1 MGPLPPR
8 RGGGACPSAG
18 RSTGSPLTSP
28 RRGAPSDQLLF
39 QTPEPPDELESI
51 SGRSFVKALRA
62 ITRSQ
67 PDSRA
72 ATARSFWTW
81 ERKPMTGTA
90 LRVSSDLSCFSS
102 VKGSKRAELRSR
114 TRRSGG
120 VAWASSKSFFGLRG
134 KRASTPSWVAVSE
147 ILLRNIRSSTA
158 ATTLCA
164 TLGTP
169 PVLVG
174 VSDTF
179 YSLTVGYPN
188 SMFEA
193 RFKRVFEMGK
203 GLRRT
208 KTALSHFAP
217 FLRPRKRGLF
227 LGLVL
232 LLLETGTSLAQPWPL
247 ALILDY
253 VIGAEPGTSTLPVS
267 VSGQVLLIGIV
278 VLLVVIST
286 ASRAVTAFR
295 RYLLSK
301 LGQETVFDMRDALYR
316 KVHDLGLDYHGA
328 RRTGDT
334 ITRVT
339 SDVKEVR
346 SLLVDSVVEVGSSF
360 LILIGMLAV
369 MLWMSPSLTALALVT
384 VPFLFLAVRRYRQ
397 ALIERM
403 RVVRAKEGA
412 IASVIQEAV
421 TGIRAVK
428 IFARERDEVDRFRKE
443 SRDSLSASVDS
454 SLIEAK
460 FSILLGLVGGVGTAL
475 VVYFGTRQVLA
486 GTLSI
491 GGLTVFVSYLGL
503 FLSPLWALSR
513 QVNQIGKSL
522 VSGERIIELLT
533 AEPAVKDFPDAR
545 PAPPFVG
552 RVTFE
557 NVHFA
562 YGEEA
567 GEVLCGVS
575 FAVGRGGQVAPVGV
589 RGAGK
594 TTVTI
599 LLARLYD
606 PQEGRVLVDWEDV
619 KGYTLKSLRDAI
631 TFVPQEP
638 MLFRASV
645 AENIAYG
652 KPGASIEE
660 IEEAARLA

>member
-1 MGPLPPR
+1 
-8 RGGGACPSAG
+8 
-18 RSTGSPLTSP
+18 
-28 RRGAPSDQLLF
+28 
-39 QTPEPPDELESI
+39 
-51 SGRSFVKALRA
+51 
-62 ITRSQ
+62 
-67 PDSRA
+67 
-72 ATARSFWTW
+72 
-81 ERKPMTGTA
+81 
-90 LRVSSDLSCFSS
+90 
-102 VKGSKRAELRSR
+102 
-114 TRRSGG
+114 
-120 VAWASSKSFFGLRG
+120 
-134 KRASTPSWVAVSE
+134 
-147 ILLRNIRSSTA
+147 
-158 ATTLCA
+158 
-164 TLGTP
+164 
-169 PVLVG
+169 LVFPA
-174 VSDTF
+174 TF
-179 YSLTVGYPN
+179 YSFAVRYPN
-188 SMFEA
+188 FVLRKLLFRK
-193 RFKRVFEMGK
+193 RFSEMGE

-227 LGLVL
+227 LALVL

-428 IFARERDEVDRFRKE
+428 IFARENDEIDRFRKE

-460 FSILLGLVGGVGTAL
+460 FSVLLGIVGGVGTAL

-486 GTLSI
+486 GTLSV

-522 VSGERIIELLT
+522 VSGERIIDLLT
-533 AEPAVKDFPDAR
+533 AEPTVKDSPDAG
-545 PAPPFVG
+545 PAPVLEG
-552 RVTFE
+552 RVAFE
-557 NVHFA
+557 DVHFS
-562 YGEEA
+562 YDDEA
-567 GEVLCGVS
+567 GEVLRGVDFEAEAGSRVALVGVS
-575 FAVGRGGQVAPVGV
+575 
-589 RGAGK
+589 GAGK
-594 TTVTI
+594 TTVTS

-606 PQEGRVLVDWEDV
+606 PQGGRVLVDGEEV
-619 KGYTLKSLRDAI
+619 KRYTVKSLRDSI

-638 MLFRASV
+638 MLFRATV

-652 KPGASIEE
+652 KPGASMEE
-660 IEEAARLA
+660 IEDAARLAGADDFIREMPDGYETLLSERGESLSGGQRQRVSIARAMLRNTPILILDEPQAGLDAEAAEAVEENWRILTADRTTFVIAHELRLVKDVDKILVLEEGRVAEEGTHDELVSSGGLYARLYALQEGGRDPVL

>member
-1 MGPLPPR
+1 M
-8 RGGGACPSAG
+8 
-18 RSTGSPLTSP
+18 
-28 RRGAPSDQLLF
+28 F
-39 QTPEPPDELESI
+39 
-51 SGRSFVKALRA
+51 
-62 ITRSQ
+62 
-67 PDSRA
+67 
-72 ATARSFWTW
+72 
-81 ERKPMTGTA
+81 
-90 LRVSSDLSCFSS
+90 
-102 VKGSKRAELRSR
+102 
-114 TRRSGG
+114 
-120 VAWASSKSFFGLRG
+120 
-134 KRASTPSWVAVSE
+134 
-147 ILLRNIRSSTA
+147 RN
-158 ATTLCA
+158 
-164 TLGTP
+164 
-169 PVLVG
+169 
-174 VSDTF
+174 
-179 YSLTVGYPN
+179 
-188 SMFEA
+188 
-193 RFKRVFEMGK
+193 RFKKEYLKVWE
-203 GLRRT
+203 GLRRFG
-208 KTALSHFAP
+208 TALSHSVP
-217 FLRPRKRGLF
+217 FLRPRKSGLF
-227 LGLVL
+227 LALVL
-232 LLLETGTSLAQPWPL
+232 LLLETATSLAQPWPL

-253 VIGAEPGTSTLPVS
+253 VIGAEPGTGTPPLP
-267 VSGQVLLIGIV
+267 VSGQVLLVGIV
-278 VLLVVIST
+278 VLLVIISS
-286 ASRAVTAFR
+286 ASRTVTAFR

-360 LILIGMLAV
+360 LILIGMLIV

-403 RVVRAKEGA
+403 RVVRTKEGA

-428 IFARERDEVDRFRKE
+428 IFARERDEIDRFRKE

-460 FSILLGLVGGVGTAL
+460 FSILLGLVGGIGTAL

-486 GTLSI
+486 GNLSV
-491 GGLTVFVSYLGL
+491 GGLTVFVSYLAL

-533 AEPAVKDFPDAR
+533 AEPAVKDAPDAR
-545 PAPPFVG
+545 PAPPLIG

-557 NVHFA
+557 GVHFA
-562 YGEEA
+562 YEDEA
-567 GEVLCGVS
+567 GEVLRGVS
-575 FAVGRGGQVAPVGV
+575 FEAEPGSRIALVGV
-589 RGAGK
+589 SGAGK
-594 TTVTI
+594 TTVTS

-606 PQEGRVLVDWEDV
+606 PQEGCVLVDGEDV
-619 KGYTLKSLRDAI
+619 KRYTLKSLRDSI

-638 MLFRASV
+638 MLFRATV

-652 KPGASIEE
+652 KPGALIEE
-660 IEEAARLA
+660 IEEAARFAGADGFIREMTEGYETTLSERGESLSGGQRQRISIARAMLRDTPILILDEPQSGLDAEAAEAVEENWRILTEGRTTFVIAHELRLVRNVDKILVLEEGRVAGEGSHDELISSGGLYARLYALQEQGRDTVC